1 MKRFLVFIAG
11 PYSASPTHGTR
22 AASLAGDLLYEA
34 GYDVSV
40 PHLSLMD
47 DLITPH
53 DSDYWYKRT
62 LRMVEH
68 CGLLLRLP
76 GESTGADREVARA
89 KELGIPVFRGTA
101 EQFVAANI
109 NLERFEIWRVERGQG

>member
-1 MKRFLVFIAG
+1 MRLLVYIAG
-11 PYSASPTHGTR
+11 PFTSNPMHGTR
-22 AASLAGDLLYEA
+22 AASLAGDVLYDA
-34 GYDVSV
+34 GHDASV
-40 PHLSLMD
+40 PHLSILD

-53 DSDYWYKRT
+53 DSDYWYERT

-76 GESTGADREVARA
+76 GESIGADREVARA

-101 EQFVAANI
+101 EEFIEADIDLA
-109 NLERFEIWRVERGQG
+109 RFEVKRERGQGW